1 MFLSWTYYCVSCL
14 LTSFRHGTIYNWYS
28 LFHWDP
34 FGPQQGG
41 CFVQCSIACGV
52 AIPCTLFTRRIF
64 SYHVHPIRCL
74 RADGAERVRWNVSSV
89 HDQKYQRSL
98 YKLYIYIYI
107 YIYIHIYIHIYI
119 YTETIDFRL
128 DSQLSCSFQ
137 VLPRHPRMEMHAWTH
152 CRPWNRQHPGQIG

>member
-89 HDQKYQRSL
+89 HDQKSQRSL

-107 YIYIHIYIHIYI
+107 HIYIHIYMHWNHWLS
-119 YTETIDFRL
+119 TWFAAKLQLPSFAPPPKDGNARL
-128 DSQLSCSFQ
+128 DPLQALESAASWADRL
-137 VLPRHPRMEMHAWTH
+137 T
-152 CRPWNRQHPGQIG
+152 